1 MIWLGII
8 AIIFFGVGIVMREGN
23 MTPGATALGSFLYN
37 VSIVIFV
44 FLIIVSVVTGI
55 AQ

>member
-8 AIIFFGVGIVMREGN
+8 AIIFFGVSIIMLEGN
-23 MTPGATALGSFLYN
+23 MNSRMQALARFMYGA
-37 VSIVIFV
+37 SIVIFV